1 MNRFIDNITGKSF
14 PQPAINGG
22 YVFILFSP
30 VFVFM
35 DSPQIGA
42 VLFLAGLLVSFT
54 VTGVRVDIEKKQ
66 FKEYTRYYWIK
77 FGSWKTL
84 IEYPFITI
92 ITEQE
97 SSIAFSFK
105 SDDSEM
111 NESVYGIYLVN
122 ASKTHKILLKKFKD
136 RDEAML
142 ELPKLAG
149 EMGIKVISF

>member
-1 MNRFIDNITGKSF
+1 MNRYIDNITGKSF

-30 VFVFM
+30 VFVYM
-35 DSPQIGA
+35 KSPEIGL
-42 VLFLAGLLVSFT
+42 VLFLLGLLVSFS

-66 FKEYTRYYWIK
+66 FKEYTRYFWIK
-77 FGSWKTL
+77 FGSWKNLT
-84 IEYPFITI
+84 EYPFITI

-105 SDDSEM
+105 NDDSDM
-111 NESVYGIYLVN
+111 NEAVYGIYLVN
-122 ASKTHKILLKKFKD
+122 ASKTHKIMLKKFKD
-136 RDEAML
+136 KDEAML

-149 EMGIKVISF
+149 EMGIKVITF